1 MRSRPDRSGLSQGRS
16 SEGKPVTGWRV
27 LLSDVASSEEAQAL
41 FLLYNHPGRGNHLLM
56 YRWGQGTVVF
66 PLPWDVRSICTHGDQ
81 LIACG
86 DWSVFVFRMPRWEL
100 GAPLETLFS

>member
-1 MRSRPDRSGLSQGRS
+1 M
-16 SEGKPVTGWRV
+16 
-27 LLSDVASSEEAQAL
+27 
-41 FLLYNHPGRGNHLLM
+41 YNHPGRGNHLLM